1 MAYQGYV
8 QARESP
14 IRQNIG
20 VYEGDARRQER
31 LSKDIGTGMKEL
43 GESVKSYGV
52 NKREQTKLQFFD
64 QKRRLDTALA
74 GHKLALSEADRKAY
88 KTHGGRQAALDA
100 YNKELEAWRKE
111 SSTPAGVAALNPD
124 DIGRRYSIFKA
135 GELGKYAG
143 KATDQIAKVSPMT
156 FGEWLTERDHVD
168 PEWLNRDHGATLSV
182 IKEVISEIQGR
193 DVGDMFDKVG
203 VKSQSGTDSGSV
215 VEETADGKKEPPPAK
230 EEVVVKEGVD
240 EVIEKTSGKGR
251 TETISNPLKLVGM
264 DTTSDDAEEESSSLR
279 YGEFPFLSPA
289 RSSLKKKVDK
299 PKEEKV
305 YLGDQ
310 GNQIKT
316 LTRGKKLFEIA
327 SDPGD
332 LRGTYLKELI
342 DRFGIDQVKK
352 WKNTLNALA
361 KGQKG
366 NMNWKPNGNYWVD
379 ADGVMTIAEEHASLR
394 EEIAAFNDEF
404 ARKYFLPQPEKST
417 GNEPLIIDGKELP
430 KPKVEEESPSLWQSL
445 FPARQ

>member
-1 MAYQGYV
+1 MAYQGHVSSYD
-8 QARESP
+8 SP
-14 IRQNIG
+14 LRSRRG
-20 VYEGDARRQER
+20 VYEGGARRQER
-31 LSKDIGTGMKEL
+31 LSGDIGTGMKEL
-43 GESVKSYGV
+43 GESVKNFATHS
-52 NKREQTKLQFFD
+52 REQQKLQFFD

-100 YNKELEAWRKE
+100 YNKELDAWRKE
-111 SSTPAGVAALNPD
+111 SSTPTGVSALNPA
-124 DIGRRYSIFKA
+124 DIGRRYSIFGDK
-135 GELGKYAG
+135 ELSKYVG

-156 FGEWLTERDHVD
+156 FGEWLTARDHVD
-168 PEWLNRDHGATLSV
+168 TEWLNRDHGATLSV

-203 VKSQSGTDSGSV
+203 VKSESGTTTGSV
-215 VEETADGKKEPPPAK
+215 VEDTEDGEKEPPPPAGGEK
-230 EEVVVKEGVD
+230 SLKEGVD
-240 EVIEKTSGKGR
+240 EVIEKTSSGGR
-251 TETISNPLKLVGM
+251 TETISDPLKLIGV
-264 DTTSDDAEEESSSLR
+264 DTTSDAAEEESSSLN
-279 YGEFPFLSPA
+279 YGEFPYLVSPA
-289 RSSLKKKVDK
+289 RSSLKKEVNK

-342 DRFGIDQVKK
+342 DKFGFDQVKK

-417 GNEPLIIDGKELP
+417 G
-430 KPKVEEESPSLWQSL
+430 KVEEKESPSLWQSL

>member
-20 VYEGDARRQER
+20 VYEGGARRQER

-88 KTHGGRQAALDA
+88 TTHGSHKAALDA
-100 YNKELEAWRKE
+100 YNKELDDWRKE
-111 SSTPAGVAALNPD
+111 TSTPAGVAGLNPD
-124 DIGRRYSIFKA
+124 DIGRRYTIFKDGDLRA
-135 GELGKYAG
+135 YVG
-143 KATDQIAKVSPMT
+143 KATDQVAKMSQMT
-156 FGEWLTERDHVD
+156 FGEWLTERKHVD

-193 DVGDMFDKVG
+193 DVGDLFDKVG
-203 VKSQSGTDSGSV
+203 VKSESGTTSGSV
-215 VEETADGKKEPPPAK
+215 VEETADGKKEPPPAE

-251 TETISNPLKLVGM
+251 TETISDPLKLIGM
-264 DTTSDDAEEESSSLR
+264 DTTQPTISVGDDGRVFEEQPDGSFKPRSDETNEEGNSLW
-279 YGEFPFLSPA
+279 FSPA
-289 RSSLKKKVDK
+289 RSDQKKKVDK
-299 PKEEKV
+299 PKDEKV

-316 LTRGKKLFEIA
+316 LTRGKKLFDIA

-342 DRFGIDQVKK
+342 ERFGFEQVKK
-352 WKNTLNALA
+352 WENTLNALA

-366 NMNWKPNGNYWVD
+366 NMNWEPNGNYWVD

-404 ARKYFLPQPEKST
+404 ARKYFLPE
-417 GNEPLIIDGKELP
+417 
-430 KPKVEEESPSLWQSL
+430 PKVEEKESPSLWRSL
-445 FPARQ
+445 IQKR